1 MRTEL
6 PRRVLAHE
14 AVEEDS
20 HWRRLRLRL
29 FRGRIADAGE
39 GKPLKQHF
47 MMFAAYN
54 AWANQRIYEAAS
66 GLTAEEFA
74 RDVGAFFK
82 SMRGTLNH
90 LLVADRIWLKRFT
103 GEGDAPAALD
113 TILYLDFAKLRTARK
128 AEDRRLVDWIESRSD
143 KALAGRFTYMT
154 VTDMRTVSQRLAPA
168 LAHLFNH
175 QTHHRGQAHTILTVL
190 GRQAPSLDLIQFQRT
205 EEGRAFA

>member
-1 MRTEL
+1 
-6 PRRVLAHE
+6 
-14 AVEEDS
+14 
-20 HWRRLRLRL
+20 
-29 FRGRIADAGE
+29 
-39 GKPLKQHF
+39 

-54 AWANQRIYEAAS
+54 AWANQRIYEATS
-66 GLTAEEFA
+66 GLTKAEFV
-74 RDVGAFFK
+74 RDAGAFFK

-113 TILYLDFAKLRTARK
+113 AILYIDFAKLRAARVQEDKRLMVWVGSLSEK
-128 AEDRRLVDWIESRSD
+128 AF
-143 KALAGRFTYMT
+143 AGRFTYMT

-190 GRQAPSLDLIQFQRT
+190 GKEAPSLDLIYFQRT